1 MYPCYLLS
9 AVCCLLS
16 ASHCACG
23 ESTSSLHLCW
33 RRTNVAYKF
42 SITLWVVYTIW
53 KLSLFHCCPQWCCR
67 LFNIP
72 SRSVCLSNEFLLKRT
87 LPSLSKELMS
97 QWTLV
102 CFNEWL
108 GCVFLVQ
115 TWRQTQ
121 TIISV
126 LLTHGRCRPDADR
139 GLGNIT
145 VFTSNRSVSAS
156 FLLPF
161 FHTILLFFSFSLL
174 CLKTNCGSRV
184 SWILP
189 DCSE

>member
-9 AVCCLLS
+9 AICCLLS

-33 RRTNVAYKF
+33 IRTNVAYKF
-42 SITLWVVYTIW
+42 SITLQVWVVYTIC

-121 TIISV
+121 TIIRVSSWHMV
-126 LLTHGRCRPDADR
+126 VADLTQTEVLATSLCSLLTA
-139 GLGNIT
+139 
-145 VFTSNRSVSAS
+145 VS
-156 FLLPF
+156 LLPF
-161 FHTILLFFSFSLL
+161 SFHSFTPSSSSSHSH
-174 CLKTNCGSRV
+174 CCVWRQTAVAG
-184 SWILP
+184 
-189 DCSE
+189 